1 MIFLTHTES
10 FRIKIFFSLMLF
22 WQEIRVGLLG
32 IMKTKQFSSLCKKKK
47 NTIFPLVPRSLIQSF
62 GDGKSIWLS
71 TCTKKA
77 AVKNAFEYDKQWHV
91 RKQNKKNECVLAL
104 YDMLC
109 TKKRNHGNELLSN
122 QRHHGK
128 AGYRDQRQ
136 FTWCHWEKRP
146 QWLKRDNDWGA
157 GPLPAKTWAG
167 QGVGRFACFFGRR
180 TAWDRGKQGSRC
192 AFPWRS
198 NCLGNKV
205 GGVKADFGI
214 PSACN
219 VASRKQL
226 FLFTLFIT

>member
-1 MIFLTHTES
+1 MIFLIHTES

-136 FTWCHWEKRP
+136 FTWCHWEKQPRWQRETMTEELDHCLP
-146 QWLKRDNDWGA
+146 KPEQGKEG
-157 GPLPAKTWAG
+157 GGLPASL
-167 QGVGRFACFFGRR
+167 VGERLETEGNEDLVVLSPGAV
-180 TAWDRGKQGSRC
+180 TALETK
-192 AFPWRS
+192 
-198 NCLGNKV
+198 
-205 GGVKADFGI
+205 
-214 PSACN
+214 
-219 VASRKQL
+219 
-226 FLFTLFIT
+226 